1 MSVGLGFI
9 GKGREQIGPNG
20 GGGSLESL
28 GFQRAAAFAYI
39 GFFVTAS
46 CRVLIFIIIII
57 INLIS
62 Q

>member
-9 GKGREQIGPNG
+9 VKGREQIGPNG
-20 GGGSLESL
+20 GGLLERL
-28 GFQRAAAFAYI
+28 GFRRAAAFAYI

-46 CRVLIFIIIII
+46 CRVLIFIIII
-57 INLIS
+57 NNSIS